1 MIGKHNYSDKVMSTS
16 AAEKISLV
24 TGKYFVVKPSYHG
37 TGIQRGVR
45 SDWLSATLS
54 AFIARLT
61 KEPFAKR
68 SFLPN
73 SALCSKFYPRNINHM
88 PVVKFL
94 ACLDFERKS

>member
-24 TGKYFVVKPSYHG
+24 TGKYFVVKPCYHV
-37 TGIQRGVR
+37 TGIQHGVR

-61 KEPFAKR
+61 EEPSHLQNNLFAQTLR
-68 SFLPN
+68 YAQNFILGIS
-73 SALCSKFYPRNINHM
+73 II
-88 PVVKFL
+88 
-94 ACLDFERKS
+94 CLW